1 MRIEFFVCIYTLHIR
16 KFLGKFFSREKFN
29 SLGRVCRCCPF
40 LSTQIR
46 SGSSINSSTETFN
59 DILEGWVPT
68 EDYFDPPLNGIWY
81 LFLSS
86 HQVNS
91 KIVVQFCYLRLPF
104 VIKTLFFRQLQRMH
118 CEDGLGLKRLGQ
130 LFQFLKLMPTKITN
144 ESS

>member
-118 CEDGLGLKRLGQ
+118 GKDGLGLKTSGWANV
-130 LFQFLKLMPTKITN
+130 FNF
-144 ESS
+144 